1 MKTEFYYNKRKYTCC
16 IVKTDSFNELRIRNE
31 SGEVLAVEQGKKFGL
46 QGKNRESSKEV
57 NVAQPYFYNLI
68 KAARSALEIAEKNQL
83 ILEKDSVIE
92 RQDEQINILTQQ
104 LHLISQQQVLSVEQE
119 QQLNQLQAH
128 LRDVEAIVELQKGRI
143 LQLEGEQSQLPQT
156 LPTEKIEKKVITQL
170 SETVWQSLH
179 PASQRD
185 LCNAYKYYHLIKSDD
200 FDGQVTDYSTPGHLL
215 GIVAE
220 REIIF
225 PFFKHL
231 YQFMSTSRNQVNFL
245 IGTSYEVAGITLKSK
260 SRHTLGDLPV
270 LLSTQWETFID
281 DVLEQQQCLPESK
294 LYRTV
299 FFGSRVSQTDRQLLK
314 QFFQQ
319 WQHPLS
325 IWLSQGQVAA
335 STIDCIR
342 QLRNIAGHPVPMY
355 HWQFKAMWK
364 LLLGSK
370 THPGVLQEIYAN
382 SNSGS
387 DRSHKLKEGRAAFG
401 SSPLNSYLDSI
412 CC

>member
-16 IVKTDSFNELRIRNE
+16 IVKTNSLKELRIRNE
-31 SGEVLAVEQGKKFGL
+31 SGEVLAVEQGKKKGL
-46 QGKNRESSKEV
+46 QGKSRGISKEV
-57 NVAQPYFYNLI
+57 DLAQPYFYNLI
-68 KAARSALEIAEKNQL
+68 KAARSALEIGEKNQL
-83 ILEKDSVIE
+83 IVEKDRVIE
-92 RQDEQINILTQQ
+92 RQDAQINILTQQ
-104 LHLISQQQVLSVEQE
+104 LHLISQKQVLSVEQE
-119 QQLNQLQAH
+119 QHLNQLQAN
-128 LRDVEAIVELQKGRI
+128 LRELEALIELQKGRI
-143 LQLEGEQSQLPQT
+143 IQLEGKQSQSPQT
-156 LPTEKIEKKVITQL
+156 LPIEKIKKKIRTEL
-170 SETVWQSLH
+170 GETVWPSLH

-200 FDGQVTDYSTPGHLL
+200 FDSQVTDYSTPGHLL

-231 YQFMSTSRNQVNFL
+231 YQFVSTSRNQVNFL
-245 IGTSYEVAGITLKSK
+245 IGTPYEVAGITLKSK
-260 SRHTLGDLPV
+260 GKHTLGDLPV

-281 DVLEQQQCLPESK
+281 DVLEQEQCLPESK

-299 FFGSRVSQTDRQLLK
+299 FFGNRVSQTDRQLLK

-325 IWLSQGQVAA
+325 MWLSQGQVAA

-355 HWQFKAMWK
+355 HWQFKTLWK
-364 LLLGSK
+364 LLLGSQ
-370 THPGVLQEIYAN
+370 TYPGVLPEIYAN
-382 SNSGS
+382 SNSVRNHA
-387 DRSHKLKEGRAAFG
+387 DKLKEGTASG
-401 SSPLNSYLDSI
+401 SSPSYSYLVGSA
-412 CC
+412 CS